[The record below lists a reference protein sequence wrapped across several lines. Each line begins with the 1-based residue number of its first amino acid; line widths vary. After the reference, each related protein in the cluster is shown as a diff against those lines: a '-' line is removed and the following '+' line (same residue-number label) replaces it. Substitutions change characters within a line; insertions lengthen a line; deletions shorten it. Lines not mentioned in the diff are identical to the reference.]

1 MPAEMAVGI
10 DLGGTKIAAGL
21 VTDES
26 RVLGEVRVPT
36 EADKPADHILDNMR
50 AAVQSALQEAGVSLD
65 DVCGVGLGS
74 PAPLDM
80 EKGIILSTGNLPSL
94 HGFPVVERL
103 SKALGKR
110 VVLNNDANCYGLAE
124 ARFGAGTGARV
135 CCGLTLGTGMGGFL
149 VIGGQLFNGPRG
161 AGAEVWCSP
170 YQGDQ
175 VEEKVSGRGIARNY
189 KKLTEKVAT
198 AKELAGMAR
207 AGDADALMAWREF
220 GRDLATPVA
229 WLCNL
234 CDPDVVVLGGSLT
247 RAWDLFREDLLEE
260 AHKYINDVTRRAVR
274 IEPGKLGESAGMMGA
289 AALVLADRRPTT

>member
-1 MPAEMAVGI
+1 MPAEIAVGI

-21 VTDES
+21 VTGES
-26 RVLGEVRVPT
+26 KVLSEVRVPT
-36 EADKPADHILDNMR
+36 EADKPTDRILSNMVG
-50 AAVQSALQEAGVSLD
+50 AVRSAVKEAGVSMD
-65 DVCGVGLGS
+65 AVTGVGIGS

-80 EKGIILSTGNLPSL
+80 ENGIILSTGNLPSL
-94 HGFPVVERL
+94 HGFPIVARL
-103 SKALGKR
+103 AEALGKR

-124 ARFGAGTGARV
+124 ARFGAGAGARV

-149 VIGGQLFNGPRG
+149 VFDGQVYNGPRG

-198 AKELAGMAR
+198 AKELAEMAR

-234 CDPDVVVLGGSLT
+234 CDPDIVVLGGSLT
-247 RAWDLFREDLLEE
+247 RAWDLFRDDLFEQ
-260 AHKYINDVTRRAVR
+260 AHKYINAVTRRAVR
-274 IEPGKLGESAGMMGA
+274 IEPGKLGDSAGMMGA
-289 AALVLADRRPTT
+289 AALVLSGRPPAA